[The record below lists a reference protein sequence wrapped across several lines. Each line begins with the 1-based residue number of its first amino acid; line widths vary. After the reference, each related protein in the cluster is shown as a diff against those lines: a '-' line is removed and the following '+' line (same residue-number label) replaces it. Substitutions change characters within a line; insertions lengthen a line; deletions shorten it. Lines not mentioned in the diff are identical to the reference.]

1 VFGNLWKFD
10 PKTDGSFS
18 FFTSISPLLLNIS
31 NIELTSRAESEVKR
45 KQTKYSKKIVK
56 ELGIIM

>member
-45 KQTKYSKKIVK
+45 KQTKYSKRLLRN
-56 ELGIIM
+56 LGL